1 MEATMEE
8 RKTGFQQIDYTLL
21 FLLFVLMCFS
31 LLAIYSG
38 SGQYFSEDPT
48 YYVKRQ
54 IIWFVVGIVVMVGV
68 MVIDYDLF
76 KNFSIPVYGI
86 GIVLLLLVAYSPLGV
101 FRNGSQRWIDIGPAE
116 IQPSEFM
123 KIFLILALAHMLY
136 RVTMNRTKKDLQSDL
151 IIVAKVI
158 AIGLP
163 PFFLILRQPDLGTA
177 LVIASIM
184 ATMLLM
190 SGVAWRILIFLGLGA
205 IGGILS
211 LVWLHNHNFELFSKF
226 IASHQLDRIYGW
238 LDPYEH
244 QGSYG
249 YQLVNAMRGIGS
261 GQLQGSGFMQG
272 IQTQSDRIPEIH
284 TDFIFTVIGEEFGF
298 IGATV
303 LLVTYFLLFYRMIII
318 ALTCNN
324 LFGTYLIA
332 GVIGLLVFQ
341 VFQNIAM
348 TIGVMPITGLALPFI
363 SYGGSA
369 LLTNMFA
376 MGIVLNVNIRTRHYM
391 FETEESSL

>member
-1 MEATMEE
+1 MEE
-8 RKTGFQQIDYTLL
+8 RKSGFQQIDYTLL

-54 IIWFVVGIVVMVGV
+54 IIWFVVGIMVMVGV

-76 KNFSIPVYGI
+76 KNFSIPLYGI
-86 GIVLLLLVAYSPLGV
+86 GITFLLLVAYSPLGV
-101 FRNGSQRWIDIGPAE
+101 FRNGSQRWLDFGPAE

-123 KIFLILALAHMLY
+123 KIFLIVALAHMLY
-136 RVTMNRTKKDLQSDL
+136 IVTINRTKKDIQSDL
-151 IIVAKVI
+151 IIVARVF

-190 SGVAWRILIFLGLGA
+190 SGVAWRILLFLGLAA
-205 IGGILS
+205 IGGIMS
-211 LVWLHNHNFELFSKF
+211 LVWLHNYNFELFTKF

-238 LDPYEH
+238 IDPYEH
-244 QGSYG
+244 QGSFG

-348 TIGVMPITGLALPFI
+348 TIGLMPITGLALPFI

-369 LLTNMFA
+369 LLTNMLA

-391 FETEESSL
+391 FETEDSSL